1 MRPESQIWA
10 GADSVGWI
18 ICSQSGL
25 YHTPAKS
32 IIRIQTQIING
43 QLSIVNYQL
52 TFFLEERRKLE
63 ETAIE
68 SQKSEKLLNTNPY
81 YLAITRSSC
90 EVSEI

>member
-1 MRPESQIWA
+1 MKGNEARVVFYLNAVDKFKEGKVQREDSNNGRGKEEGGTS
-10 GADSVGWI
+10 GA
-18 ICSQSGL
+18 
-25 YHTPAKS
+25 K
-32 IIRIQTQIING
+32 
-43 QLSIVNYQL
+43 
-52 TFFLEERRKLE
+52 RRKLE

>member
-1 MRPESQIWA
+1 MKGNEAR
-10 GADSVGWI
+10 V
-18 ICSQSGL
+18 
-25 YHTPAKS
+25 
-32 IIRIQTQIING
+32 
-43 QLSIVNYQL
+43 V
-52 TFFLEERRKLE
+52 FFLHAVDKFKEGKVQREDSNSGRGKEEGGASGAKRRKLE